1 MDFDKIEKQR
11 LLFNAG
17 RKNDPAGMEELL
29 KEGTDIISRRHN
41 RRSSD
46 CSRSLS
52 SLINARNKDGLTL
65 PMELAYC
72 LTPEVLECFIRNGG
86 DTAARDEYGAQ
97 ALMHF
102 ALRNHATSSPE
113 TIREIIRLFTES
125 GVDVN
130 ARDFDGKTALIHCI
144 IGNHKK
150 ELVRALMEAGADIN
164 AGDRNG
170 WTPVMYA
177 VQFEDCWVKD
187 GFLEFLVRD
196 CGADINARDHNGWTP
211 LIHAAHRNRLIPNLF
226 DQLIALGADPYI
238 KSLKTGPSGREE
250 GFASSINSTSLL
262 YYLYTHITGLG
273 DRKLQEAVFIETLTN
288 ISIPVYKQMS
298 IALLTLAAIYPDRDD
313 FAADFLR
320 INGEGRRFGEFFR
333 NSMDILTLSIPP
345 ENRIWAGIFA
355 CAAPFGQS
363 LPCDLGLQESRVPML
378 ISALRCAALKDREA
392 VFAFASGF
400 LGNGELWQWEQ
411 EGIPGAGELLNIL
424 LTSRMAEELGAGA
437 PGEGGCQVL

>member
-1 MDFDKIEKQR
+1 MYGKHIRRAVPKTNNLLKNKKRYYGVSTERRVTDGVVFKKIEKQR

-29 KEGTDIISRRHN
+29 KEGADIISRRHN

-52 SLINARNKDGLTL
+52 SLINVRNKDGLTL

-102 ALRNHATSSPE
+102 ALRNHATSSP
-113 TIREIIRLFTES
+113 
-125 GVDVN
+125 V
-130 ARDFDGKTALIHCI
+130 
-144 IGNHKK
+144 
-150 ELVRALMEAGADIN
+150 
-164 AGDRNG
+164 
-170 WTPVMYA
+170 
-177 VQFEDCWVKD
+177 
-187 GFLEFLVRD
+187 
-196 CGADINARDHNGWTP
+196 
-211 LIHAAHRNRLIPNLF
+211 
-226 DQLIALGADPYI
+226 
-238 KSLKTGPSGREE
+238 
-250 GFASSINSTSLL
+250 
-262 YYLYTHITGLG
+262 
-273 DRKLQEAVFIETLTN
+273 
-288 ISIPVYKQMS
+288 
-298 IALLTLAAIYPDRDD
+298 
-313 FAADFLR
+313 
-320 INGEGRRFGEFFR
+320 NGEGRRFGEFFR

-345 ENRIWAGIFA
+345 QDKIWGGIFA

-363 LPCDLGLQESRVPML
+363 LPCDLGLQESRVPIL

-400 LGNGELWQWEQ
+400 LGNGKLWQWEQ